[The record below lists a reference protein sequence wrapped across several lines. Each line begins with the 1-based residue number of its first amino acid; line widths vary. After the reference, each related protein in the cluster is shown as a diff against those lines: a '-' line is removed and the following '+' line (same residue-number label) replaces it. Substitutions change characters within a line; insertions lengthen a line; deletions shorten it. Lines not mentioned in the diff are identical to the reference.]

1 MRLLV
6 LALLLWAQGAQAGLI
21 ESDNGGGSDLTG
33 NDPATV
39 SSLTVNGVSQFNGDI
54 TVGAGVE
61 VAGPF
66 TVSSI
71 TVNGTSQLN
80 GAVTLGAGVTVAG
93 PVSVSSIT
101 VNGTSQLNGNVTMG
115 AGTNIAGPLTASS
128 ITVNGVARVNGALTI
143 TSTTIVGTITGPAI
157 FSEGIF
163 DPDAHADKI
172 IIGQIVSAET
182 DGDGICVKQN
192 GDGDVGCWKLNANG
206 ILYETL
212 GNGANANSQ
221 TVRRYIAT
229 GGDYYIGTAADATP
243 ELVLDGDNDM
253 KVGISGG
260 ALTAPIARLQVTAD
274 ASDAP
279 AEDILAITSQTATTK
294 MLHVTGNGEVRM
306 SNDLHVQDTITAIGT
321 STFVGAAGFTADSR
335 FSGDIHVQ
343 DVATVIGTM
352 SVTGNSAFGGDLH
365 VQDALTAIGSMTVV
379 GTLKATGGMNTVVN
393 FTSATLTSTAFANSA
408 GVYGGIT
415 ASTISM
421 TVQATTAMVQ
431 VCIAS
436 NALCSVVGADSC
448 RVLLIEDGV
457 RKTEWHDVDSTRT
470 YVGAC
475 FLRQVAAGVHTWSL
489 MGTTDSAAGTFT
501 IPSLSGALDSREFYA
516 VEMR

>member
-306 SNDLHVQDTITAIGT
+306 SNDLHVQDTITAIG
-321 STFVGAAGFTADSR
+321 
-335 FSGDIHVQ
+335 
-343 DVATVIGTM
+343 
-352 SVTGNSAFGGDLH
+352 
-365 VQDALTAIGSMTVV
+365 SMTVV
-379 GTLKATGGMNTVVN
+379 G
-393 FTSATLTSTAFANSA
+393 
-408 GVYGGIT
+408 
-415 ASTISM
+415 
-421 TVQATTAMVQ
+421 
-431 VCIAS
+431 
-436 NALCSVVGADSC
+436 
-448 RVLLIEDGV
+448 
-457 RKTEWHDVDSTRT
+457 
-470 YVGAC
+470 
-475 FLRQVAAGVHTWSL
+475 AAGVT
-489 MGTTDSAAGTFT
+489 GTFSVAASTFVVSGGSVSMRGVIDGSAAGAGWVGEV
-501 IPSLSGALDSREFYA
+501 LSDALDATQTPA
-516 VEMR
+516 VSNAYVAVATLSLTAGDWEVSGTLAVDAGGTTAATQITAVISNSNSTLETASNHAFASIGAVPAVNTSTFLHVGPRRINISATTTSYLLGRLTYSVLGGATYTTSSFFSARRVR

>member
-206 ILYETL
+206 NLYETL

-306 SNDLHVQDTITAIGT
+306 SNDLHVQDTITAIG
-321 STFVGAAGFTADSR
+321 
-335 FSGDIHVQ
+335 
-343 DVATVIGTM
+343 
-352 SVTGNSAFGGDLH
+352 
-365 VQDALTAIGSMTVV
+365 SMTVV
-379 GTLKATGGMNTVVN
+379 G
-393 FTSATLTSTAFANSA
+393 
-408 GVYGGIT
+408 
-415 ASTISM
+415 
-421 TVQATTAMVQ
+421 
-431 VCIAS
+431 
-436 NALCSVVGADSC
+436 
-448 RVLLIEDGV
+448 
-457 RKTEWHDVDSTRT
+457 
-470 YVGAC
+470 
-475 FLRQVAAGVHTWSL
+475 AAGVTGALNVTGAVVGSAASSFL
-489 MGTTDSAAGTFT
+489 NTLTVVGTTTLTGVTAASDAAAGKIGEFM
-501 IPSLSGALDSREFYA
+501 SDALDATQTPEVSNAYVA
-516 VEMR
+516 VATLALTAGDWDVSGTLALDTGGTTAATQVTVVISNSNSTLETASSHAFASIGAVPSVNTSTFIQVGPRRISISSPTTYYLLGRLTYSVLGGASYTTSSFFSARRVR